1 MISNFPA
8 LLSQL
13 HQLEF
18 DYADGEGIDFEPFQN
33 FISTTDTLE
42 WLRLWTG
49 NSEIDHSPFL
59 VFGQDGTG
67 GYAAFWLIE
76 ASLDILE
83 QPIVF
88 FGSEGEIGVVAKNFN
103 DYLWLLAQNFG
114 PYEAVEESH
123 SNRSSNAVFLD
134 FAKQH
139 ATSAYRPA
147 LEMIQAAQT
156 AYPTFETQIEA
167 LCR

>member
-1 MISNFPA
+1 MMSNFPT

-67 GYAAFWLIE
+67 G
-76 ASLDILE
+76 
-83 QPIVF
+83 
-88 FGSEGEIGVVAKNFN
+88 GC
-103 DYLWLLAQNFG
+103 
-114 PYEAVEESH
+114 
-123 SNRSSNAVFLD
+123 RFLVN
-134 FAKQH
+134 
-139 ATSAYRPA
+139 
-147 LEMIQAAQT
+147 
-156 AYPTFETQIEA
+156 
-167 LCR
+167 